1 MILLL
6 DVGNTLVKWRLQDA
20 GRIPGQGARPRGELA
35 GLLGD
40 VANDFDAVQVWVS
53 SVANAKFD
61 SSLGEQVLKL
71 WRREPWF
78 ARTEALSLG
87 LRNSYRQ
94 PAQLGV
100 DRWLAMLAAWKQ
112 ARGAVCVVDSGSA
125 LTIDFVSAGGEHLGG
140 YILPGLESMQRALF
154 SDTDRVHCAAAT
166 RDQLAPGN
174 STEEA
179 VDNGLMLAQAGA
191 VSLALQR
198 LGGNFSLIFTGGNGA
213 VLQRC
218 LQLGGEC
225 AEQLVLDGLYLLG
238 QAGAS
243 RGAAPA

>member
-20 GRIPGQGARPRGELA
+20 GRIPGQGARPRGEVP
-35 GLLGD
+35 GLLED
-40 VANDFDAVQVWVS
+40 IAKDFAAVQVWIS
-53 SVANAKFD
+53 SVANSEYE
-61 SSLGEQVLKL
+61 SSLGEQVCRL

-78 ARTEALSLG
+78 ARTEALSMG

-112 ARGAVCVVDSGSA
+112 ARSSVCVVDSGSA
-125 LTIDFVSAGGEHLGG
+125 LTIDFVSPGGEHRGG
-140 YILPGLESMQRALF
+140 YILPGLDSMQQALL
-154 SDTDRVHCAAAT
+154 SNTDRVLCDAAT
-166 RDQLAPGN
+166 PDQLKPGN

-179 VDNGLMLAQAGA
+179 VDNGLLLAQAGA
-191 VSLALQR
+191 VALALQR

-218 LQLGGEC
+218 LQLGGVYSEH
-225 AEQLVLDGLYLLG
+225 LVLDGLYLLG
-238 QAGAS
+238 QSGTRS
-243 RGAAPA
+243 GVDPA